1 MKTITTV
8 KDATSTEIAIA
19 DLKKKLEVKTVKE
32 LREIMGER
40 GLPKQANGKKFTK
53 PELIERILLDEA
65 ELLELEEGRNNHD
78 QNSKKDAGYAEGAV
92 DWSAESEERKPE
104 KTKDNGYISFATTM
118 AEIEQK
124 YGSRKKQEIYD
135 KVLAVGSLVV
145 FVHYVEAK
153 DGNIY
158 KKLRSAKVTKINREK
173 ELVKVSTI
181 LGTEVKL
188 TFDELLYIRGKA
200 DNCTY
205 PKDIQVFLR
214 NQRSEKGRALMYEKF
229 SESNGNN

>member
-65 ELLELEEGRNNHD
+65 ELLEEE
-78 QNSKKDAGYAEGAV
+78 Q
-92 DWSAESEERKPE
+92 KPE
-104 KTKDNGYISFATTM
+104 KEKDSEYISFATTM
-118 AEIEQK
+118 AEVEQK

-158 KKLRSAKVTKINREK
+158 KKLRSAKVTKINRER

-181 LGTEVKL
+181 LGTEIKL

-200 DNCTY
+200 ENCTY

-214 NQRSEKGRALMYEKF
+214 NQRSEKGRALMYEKL